1 MPCVSQQ
8 WTNNKI
14 VKEIEIKISAFIV
27 EHNISFNIADH
38 LVDLLKTLGNNE
50 KQILRS
56 ISCNRTKCTAIV
68 TNVIGK
74 SSQEKLIE
82 RLKIQKFALCMN
94 PLIIAA

>member
-8 WTNNKI
+8 STHNKV

-27 EHNISFNIADH
+27 EHNISFNTADH
-38 LVDLLKTLGNNE
+38 LVNLIRTLGSNE

-74 SSQEKLIE
+74 SSSEKLIE
-82 RLKIQKFALCMN
+82 NAEICSFGG
-94 PLIIAA
+94 